1 MDVDTVIVVGR
12 EALYIAV
19 TVVGPVLLVGLTIGL
34 AVGMFQAATQI
45 QEMTLTFIPK
55 LIGMALTLALIGSW
69 MIERLVS
76 FTRQLYNQIPFLIG

>member
-1 MDVDTVIVVGR
+1 MDTDTVIVVGR

-19 TVVGPVLLVGLTIGL
+19 TVVGPVLMVGLIIGL